1 MNQTPLAT
9 LIITGCLLGSGLS
22 LAAPDDAPPGVTVDE
37 QRLQKLME
45 RARQAMVDQQYSRA
59 IELYNNVLREA
70 ENPYS
75 AQALEFMGLAQERKG
90 LTARARKTWRQ
101 FLDTYPDHEG
111 ASRVKQ
117 RLDAL
122 ITAATPPKQQLRAR
136 KQQKTPEWNIY
147 GGFSQFYRRD
157 ENTTELE
164 DNREIS
170 VTTSS
175 LSNDMYLTGR
185 YRGDEYDMR
194 ARFSGGYEVDFF
206 DSEEN
211 ELRISTLYLDTQ
223 HLASSH
229 SLRVGRQSESKGG
242 VLGRF
247 DGFTYGHTVSET
259 LRINVA
265 AGFPVES
272 STVDEINSEIYFY
285 SVSADLGT
293 YADAWDYNVFF
304 VEQYNDEVLDRRA
317 IGGEVRYFKE
327 QKTLFSLIDYDISYN
342 ELNTFLLL
350 GSWTNDSNQTFN
362 LSVNYR
368 KSPIL
373 TTGNAIQSQ
382 GVDDL
387 AALLA
392 TGITEDEAR
401 ELARDRTADSHSIT
415 LGMVQPINDQF
426 QLSGDITL
434 SEFSDTPASGGVDA
448 IEGTGIETSYFLQGI
463 GSNLIKDGDIAIL
476 GMRYSDLSSSKR
488 YALSLN
494 TRYPVSND
502 LRINPRLR
510 LEYRKREDDDTDQWF
525 VRPSFRMDYRWTKRT
540 RFELELGG
548 EWSSRELNDD
558 TTETRSYFIFM
569 GYRHD
574 F

>member
-1 MNQTPLAT
+1 MNKTPLAT
-9 LIITGCLLGSGLS
+9 LIITGCLLSSTLS
-22 LAAPDDAPPGVTVDE
+22 LAAPGDAPPSVAVDE
-37 QRLQKLME
+37 QRLQTLME

-111 ASRVKQ
+111 APRVKQ

-136 KQQKTPEWNIY
+136 KQQKTPEWNVY

-170 VTTSS
+170 VTTSR

-206 DSEEN
+206 DSDEN

-223 HLASSH
+223 HLGSGH

-259 LRINVA
+259 LRINLA

-293 YADAWDYNVFF
+293 YADAWDYNIFF

-368 KSPIL
+368 KSPVL
-373 TTGNAIQSQ
+373 TTSNAIQSQ

-392 TGITEDEAR
+392 TGITESEAR

-426 QLSGDITL
+426 QLSGDITV

-463 GSNLIKDGDIAIL
+463 GSNLIKEGDIAIV

-510 LEYRKREDDDTDQWF
+510 LEYRKNENDDTDQWF

-558 TTETRSYFIFM
+558 TSETRSYFIFM